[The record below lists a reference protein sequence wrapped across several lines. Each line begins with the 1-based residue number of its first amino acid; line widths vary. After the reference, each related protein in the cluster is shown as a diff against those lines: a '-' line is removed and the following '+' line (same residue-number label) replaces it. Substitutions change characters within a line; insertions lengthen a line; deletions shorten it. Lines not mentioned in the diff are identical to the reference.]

1 MTTLSVFFSIR
12 ITGGWQTIDSER
24 RPIVKFLINRQII
37 LVAMLMT
44 IFISACGLTVDSPF
58 AAPAEPVATVDT
70 GEIAKAI
77 LAEVEGQ
84 LAVQSEEQATQLESQ
99 VVDEVQARAEELVE
113 ASESEVDTES
123 IVASV
128 VSEVQEQLALQ
139 EESVPVILGNEAAQS
154 AMANLET
161 ALVTLYQR
169 ANPAVVFIIVPPIG
183 SGSGFV
189 FDDLGHIV
197 TNNHVVDLGQ
207 EFEVVFSNGERKS
220 AEVVGK
226 DEDSDLAVIK
236 VDQLPEGVTP
246 LPVAATGGPQVG
258 QFVAAIGNP
267 FGEQGSMSLGIISGL
282 NRSLSSGRE
291 SGSLSSYSLPEVL
304 QTDAPINPGNSG
316 GPLLNL
322 LGEVVGVNSAI
333 RTTTGTNSGVGF
345 SIPAR
350 AVARIVP
357 SLIANGEFNYS
368 YMGVSF
374 DGEISLDDQS
384 AYGLSQNLGAYVLG
398 VTDGS
403 PADLA
408 GLVPA
413 SRSTGR
419 GGDLIVSIDGQ
430 TINDFSDLNSYLVY
444 ESTVGQTIAIKVV
457 RNGQLVDVSLTLGSR
472 P

>member
-1 MTTLSVFFSIR
+1 L
-12 ITGGWQTIDSER
+12 
-24 RPIVKFLINRQII
+24 L
-37 LVAMLMT
+37 
-44 IFISACGLTVDSPF
+44 ISACGLKIDSPD
-58 AAPAEPVATVDT
+58 PAEPVATVDT
-70 GEIAKAI
+70 GEIVKAV
-77 LAEVEGQ
+77 LAEIEGQ
-84 LAVQSEEQATQLESQ
+84 LAVQSEEQTAQLEAQ
-99 VVDEVQARAEELVE
+99 VADQVRAQAEKLGQDTDNEI
-113 ASESEVDTES
+113 DTES
-123 IVASV
+123 IVEAV
-128 VSEVQEQLALQ
+128 LGEVQEQLAQ
-139 EESVPVILGNEAAQS
+139 QGDPVPVIFGNEEAQS
-154 AMANLET
+154 AVADLEA
-161 ALVTLYQR
+161 ALVNLYQR

-189 FDDLGHIV
+189 FDESGHIV

-207 EFEVVFSNGERKS
+207 EFEVVFANGERLS
-220 AEVVGK
+220 AELVGQ
-226 DEDSDLAVIK
+226 DVDSDLAVIK
-236 VDQLPEGVTP
+236 VEQLPEGVIP
-246 LPVAATGGPQVG
+246 LPLATADGPQVG

-282 NRSLSSGRE
+282 NRSLSSDRD
-291 SGSLSSYSLPEVL
+291 SGTTSSYSLPEVI

-357 SLIANGEFNYS
+357 SLIVDGEFSYS
-368 YMGVSF
+368 YMGVAF
-374 DGEISLDDQS
+374 DGEISLDDQT
-384 AYGLSQNLGAYVLG
+384 AYALSQNQGAYVLS

-403 PADLA
+403 PADRA
-408 GLVPA
+408 GLIAA

-419 GGDLIVSIDGQ
+419 GGDLIVAIDGQ

-444 ESTVGQTIAIKVV
+444 ESTVGQTIEIMVI
-457 RNGQLVDVSLTLGSR
+457 RDGELVDLSLTLGSR